1 MKVYLAWNK
10 SIRRGSSLDKHS
22 TEEQNKLCLDF
33 NTNLGK
39 RGREEDLKS
48 IGKMIRK
55 LMIMSQRS

>member
-33 NTNLGK
+33 NTNLDK